1 MKVLATLLAVATLA
15 LSTGCATILKGKYQS
30 LSVMSDPSDARVTIN
45 GSLVGKTPVVTR
57 VNGAK
62 EQVIEVAKDGYAKR
76 TMIVTTSVGAGWII
90 ADVLCGVIPLI
101 VDAVTGDWNSLDNSN
116 VSVALDKK

>member
-15 LSTGCATILKGKYQS
+15 LSTGCATILKGKYQN

-45 GSLVGKTPVVTR
+45 GSLIGKTPVVAR

-76 TMIVTTSVGAGWII
+76 TMIVTTSVGAAWII
-90 ADVLCGVIPLI
+90 ADILCGFIPLI
-101 VDAVTGDWNSLDNSN
+101 VDAITGDWKSLDNSN

>member
-1 MKVLATLLAVATLA
+1 MRIFAILLAASTLA

-57 VNGAK
+57 VNGTK
-62 EQVIEVAKDGYAKR
+62 EQVIEVSKEGYSTR

-90 ADVLCGVIPLI
+90 ADVLTGFIPLI
-101 VDAVTGDWNSLDNSN
+101 VDVVTGDWNSLDNSN
-116 VSVALDKK
+116 VSVSLDKK